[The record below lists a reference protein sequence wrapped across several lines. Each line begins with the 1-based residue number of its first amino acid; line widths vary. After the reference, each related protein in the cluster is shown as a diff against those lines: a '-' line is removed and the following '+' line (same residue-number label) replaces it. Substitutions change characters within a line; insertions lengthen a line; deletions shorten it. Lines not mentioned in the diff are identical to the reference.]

1 MQFLSLHL
9 RAIAKMLPP
18 NNGNIFTKINYEF
31 LNLGT
36 INMSPLS
43 GITLMHFSSQEVGIL
58 RYRIDL

>member
-9 RAIAKMLPP
+9 CAIAKMLPP

-31 LNLGT
+31 LNLET

>member
-31 LNLGT
+31 LNLET
-36 INMSPLS
+36 INISPLS

>member
-31 LNLGT
+31 LNLET

>member
-31 LNLGT
+31 LNLET

-43 GITLMHFSSQEVGIL
+43 GITLMHFSSQEIGIL